1 MAMWRTA
8 AVLLLLL
15 QTAWSQNNIR
25 WCTISVE
32 EQNKC
37 QAMSQAFNEVSIRP
51 TLSCVSGGSAEGCVK
66 MLQDK
71 EVDAL
76 STSASNVFT
85 LEQTYSF
92 QVAASESTS
101 DDTGAI
107 YYAVAVVKKSN
118 AHINIHNLKG
128 LKSCHTGRGRTAG
141 WNMPLGYLVD
151 HGYMSVMGCDV
162 DTSAAEFFSA
172 SCAPGADAAKNPS
185 LCQLCVG
192 NEAGQHKCAF
202 SSEERYFSYEG
213 AFRCMAEGAGDVAFI
228 KHTTVEDNT
237 DGKGPAWAH
246 TLKSADYELLC
257 HDGSRAPVANWRS
270 CHLVRVPARG
280 IVVGHHVTPS
290 VVYGLLKDGLDKS
303 SFDMFSSASYGG
315 GTVLFSQSSTKFL
328 EVTSNAP
335 QEWLGLGYRNAMTVM
350 NCKAEDKLRWC
361 VLNTAEQKKCAAM
374 ATAFSSKTLTPPVQC
389 VHGASLADCMKK
401 IKENE
406 ADAITLD
413 AGDIYTAGKDYG
425 LVPAAGESYST
436 HDDGSIYYAVAV
448 VKKTSSDIQSIDDLR
463 DRPSCHTGVGRT
475 AGWNIPVSM
484 LMEKGLITPK
494 NCEAIPQAVGSYF
507 KESCVPGANQPG
519 YPSNLCSLCR
529 GDSSG
534 ANKCEKGKDLYDGY
548 VGAFRCLVENK
559 GEVAFIKHATVLE
572 NTDGHSSESW
582 AVNLKSSDYQLL
594 CAHGSKAEVSQY
606 HHCHLARVPSHAV
619 MVRNGTNIY
628 AVFGLLDKAQAHFGS
643 DTGSSFKMFDS
654 QSYGG
659 SDLIFKDSTVSLMGV
674 GERKSYVQ
682 WLGEEYKNA
691 LEDMDCS
698 SSSAVKS
705 SLGLLLVA
713 VFSVLLNLWM

>member
-15 QTAWSQNNIR
+15 QTALCQTNIR
-25 WCTISVE
+25 WCTISDA

-37 QAMSQAFNEVSIRP
+37 HSMAQAFNEVSIRP
-51 TLSCVSGGSAEGCVK
+51 TLSCTPGGTTEGCVK

-71 EVDAL
+71 QTDAL
-76 STSASNVFT
+76 SMSSSSIFD

-92 QVAASESTS
+92 QIAASESRS
-101 DDTGAI
+101 DNTGAI
-107 YYAVAVVKKSN
+107 YYAVVVVKKSN

-128 LKSCHTGRGRTAG
+128 VKSCHTGKDRTAG
-141 WNMPLGYLVD
+141 WKMPLGYLVD
-151 HGYMSVMGCDV
+151 KGYMSVMGCDI

-185 LCQLCVG
+185 LCQLCIG

-228 KHTTVEDNT
+228 KHTTVEENT
-237 DGKGPAWAH
+237 DGKGPAWAL

-257 HDGSRAPVANWRS
+257 PDGSRAPVSDWLN

-280 IVVGHHVTPS
+280 IVVGNHVTPS
-290 VVYGLLKDGLDKS
+290 VVYGLLRDGLAKS
-303 SFDMFSSASYGG
+303 SFSMFSSAAYGG
-315 GTVLFSQSSTKFL
+315 GTVLFSDSSTTFL
-328 EVTSNAP
+328 EVASNP
-335 QEWLGLGYRNAMTVM
+335 QEFLRPEYSNAMTVM

-361 VLNTAEQKKCAAM
+361 VLNTAEQQKCVAM
-374 ATAFSSKTLTPPVQC
+374 ATAFNSKSLTPPVQC
-389 VHGASLADCMKK
+389 VNGASLTDCMKK

-413 AGDIYTAGKDYG
+413 GGDIYTAGKDYD
-425 LVPAAGESYST
+425 LVPAAGESYSA

-448 VKKTSSDIQSIDDLR
+448 VKKTSTDIQSIEDLR
-463 DRPSCHTGVGRT
+463 GRPSCHTGLGRT
-475 AGWNIPVSM
+475 AGWNVPVSM
-484 LMEKGLITPK
+484 LMERGLITPK
-494 NCEAIPQAVGSYF
+494 NCDDIPQAVGSYF

-519 YPSNLCSLCR
+519 YPSSLCSLCR

-534 ANKCEKGKDLYDGY
+534 QNKCEKGLDLYDGY

-559 GEVAFIKHATVLE
+559 GEVAFIKQATVLE

-582 AVNLKSSDYQLL
+582 ALGLQSSDFQLV

-606 HHCHLARVPSHAV
+606 HHCHLARVPAHAV
-619 MVRNGTNIY
+619 MVRNGTNIH
-628 AVFGLLDKAQAHFGS
+628 AIFGLLDKAQAHFGS
-643 DTGSSFKMFDS
+643 DTG
-654 QSYGG
+654 
-659 SDLIFKDSTVSLMGV
+659 TVSIHI
-674 GERKSYVQ
+674 
-682 WLGEEYKNA
+682 
-691 LEDMDCS
+691 
-698 SSSAVKS
+698 
-705 SLGLLLVA
+705 
-713 VFSVLLNLWM
+713 